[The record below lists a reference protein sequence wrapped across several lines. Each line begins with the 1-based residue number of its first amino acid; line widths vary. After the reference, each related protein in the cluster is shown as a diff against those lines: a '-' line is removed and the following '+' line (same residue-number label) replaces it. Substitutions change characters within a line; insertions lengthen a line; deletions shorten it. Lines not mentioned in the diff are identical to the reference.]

1 MTVLEVLIIIFKI
14 IFDISWLVLLA
25 VIAVYS
31 VKSYNSRWLDSETA
45 AIASKETNEKLDEIL
60 AFMKTTFNKEFAS
73 KVEDLIRM
81 DHGRPSTMRKICDDG
96 EVHEVPI
103 DLGW

>member
-31 VKSYNSRWLDSETA
+31 VKSYKSRWLDSETA
-45 AIASKETNEKLDEIL
+45 AIASKETNEKLDAIL
-60 AFMKTTFNKEFAS
+60 AFMKTTFNKEFAA

-81 DHGRPSTMRKICDDG
+81 ENPKGQTMRRLCDDG
-96 EVHEVPI
+96 ETHEVPI
-103 DLGW
+103 DPGW